1 LFYVCSCMSR
11 HLDGSPKPVDRISW
25 RRGEWL
31 HLSCQCGHR
40 AALHIGAL
48 ALQHEL
54 SPAMRLYRVID
65 RMRCS
70 RCGAKPVGIEVKLR
84 RR

>member
-1 LFYVCSCMSR
+1 MSR
-11 HLDGSPKPVDRISW
+11 YLDGSPKPADRLSW

-54 SPAMRLYRVID
+54 SLEMRLYRVID

-70 RCGAKPVGIEVKLR
+70 RCGAKPIGIEVKLR